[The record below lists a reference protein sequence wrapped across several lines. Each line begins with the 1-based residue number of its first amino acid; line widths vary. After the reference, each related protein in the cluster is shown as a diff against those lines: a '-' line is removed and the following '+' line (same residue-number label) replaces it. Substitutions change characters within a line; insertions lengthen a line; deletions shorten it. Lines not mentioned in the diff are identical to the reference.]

1 MINLMI
7 VAGGNSGNL
16 ATFLQQRGTFNVEFV
31 YNDLHSNVDELSG
44 QIVRVDK
51 LVYLYQVD
59 SEGNSNTNIRADM
72 QTLRELLKNNGFFK
86 PTEIIFLCGEG
97 EQYSQARKYFN
108 TIMSDCKVKLYDT
121 RVLDKSGSFSS
132 VYDNLIGTTL
142 TKDFKNVYR
151 PLYRVERGSNAIK
164 SYTSVNDEDLVIKP
178 VTNDNVKKWEEQKKI
193 ASSIEQATPIEDA
206 DDSER
211 HKWISPELGSIKT
224 DDVLQDGRLIL
235 VTGQKHSG
243 KSVWATAM
251 SQSACKVDRKVC
263 IIDFTESADVS
274 VLQANCSTKF
284 TEYQPLDLLRLHEYE
299 GPIQCTV
306 PRKIIEEY
314 LMQVVL
320 KRFSVFDT
328 IFVVTEF
335 DDCSRAISMLSGIL
349 TDVLFTS
356 FATQHEV
363 MQAKRVLDSISAKKT
378 IALAKEDVILQGE
391 SRLAP
396 EGCKEL
402 IPDAIVIKPYSFK
415 KCDNTDWL
423 FQRIIL
429 GGVK

>member
-1 MINLMI
+1 MVSLMI
-7 VAGGNSGNL
+7 VAGGNSENL

-59 SEGNSNTNIRADM
+59 ADGNSNTNIRADM
-72 QTLRELLKNNGFFK
+72 QTLRELLDNNGFFK

-97 EQYSQARKYFN
+97 EEYAQARKYFN

-164 SYTSVNDEDLVIKP
+164 SYTPVNDADLFITPVI
-178 VTNDNVKKWEEQKKI
+178 NGNVQKWEEQKKI
-193 ASSIEQATPIEDA
+193 AASVEPATPVEDA
-206 DDSER
+206 DDSET
-211 HKWISPELGSIKT
+211 HKWINPTLGAIKT
-224 DDVLQDGRLIL
+224 EDVLRDGRLVLI
-235 VTGQKHSG
+235 TGSKHSG
-243 KSVWATAM
+243 KSVWATAL
-251 SQSACKVDRKVC
+251 SQSACKVDHKVC
-263 IIDFTESADVS
+263 VVDITERADIKD
-274 VLQANCSTKF
+274 LLAMCATKF
-284 TEYQPLDLLRLHEYE
+284 VECAPLDLLRMQEYTE
-299 GPIQCTV
+299 PVQCSV
-306 PRKIIEEY
+306 PRIVVSEF
-314 LMQVVL
+314 LMQIVL
-320 KRFSVFDT
+320 KRFAVFDT
-328 IFVVTEF
+328 IFVVIEL
-335 DDCSRAISMLSGIL
+335 DDCTQAIKLLESVL
-349 TDVLFTS
+349 TDVFFTT
-356 FATQHEV
+356 FANQSD
-363 MQAKRVLDSISAKKT
+363 VLCTKKVSDITTAKK
-378 IALAKEDVILQGE
+378 IVALAKEDITLQGE
-391 SRLAP
+391 SRLTP
-396 EGCKEL
+396 EACKE
-402 IPDAIVIKPYSFK
+402 IMPDALIIKPYSFK